1 MINPNDITTIRVG
14 ELPPNPPTLESKIP
28 HELGTDLKYFTIQ
41 QLITFLQPY
50 VGVFQYETKRLAVNQ
65 AYITDNFDE
74 TGLGKNICL
83 GWAIRNGNNGTDNI
97 DGKVGIAYGVSN
109 NVIGQIGGLVS
120 APLTLDQ
127 LPNHSH
133 LNGIAD
139 DDATGL
145 FVYGS
150 TTSGIPGLANK
161 SVVSEGTS
169 RTYQGNT
176 SAVGSNDP
184 VSRMQPYIIDLYIMK
199 L

>member
-1 MINPNDITTIRVG
+1 MINPNDITTVRVG

-28 HELGTDLKYFTIQ
+28 HELGVDLNYFTIQ

-109 NVIGQIGGLVS
+109 NVIGQTGGSRDAVVVAHS
-120 APLTLDQ
+120 HTYTQYKLDQ
-127 LPNHSH
+127 EVSTNGDGVRS
-133 LNGIAD
+133 LNKNNTQDGSFATETVGVPGID
-139 DDATGL
+139 K
-145 FVYGS
+145 
-150 TTSGIPGLANK
+150 N
-161 SVVSEGTS
+161 
-169 RTYQGNT
+169 
-176 SAVGSNDP
+176 
-184 VSRMQPYIIDLYIMK
+184 MQPYIIDLYIMK